1 MEEKI
6 MTNNSPWILTSSTT
20 TTTTILLS
28 LLFTIFIILR
38 RNKSSS
44 SKMVWP
50 TGPKTLPIIGNMN
63 ILGGTALH
71 VVLHNLAKTYGNV
84 MTIWIGSWRP
94 VIVVSDIDRA
104 WEVLVNKS
112 SDYSARDMP
121 EITKLATAD
130 WKTISSS
137 DSGPFWT
144 NLRKGLQNV
153 ALSPQNLSS
162 QSKFQERDII
172 KTIQNLKEEAKMNNG
187 IVKPLDH
194 LKKAMV
200 RLISRL
206 IYGQDFD
213 NDEYVEEM
221 HHTIEELIRVS
232 GYARLAEAF
241 YYAKYLPSHK
251 KAVREVLQANQRV
264 QNLVRPL
271 LSLNSPTNTYLHFLR
286 SQNYEDE
293 VIIFAIFEAY
303 LLGVDSTS
311 STTAWALAYL
321 IREPNVQEKLYEELK
336 NFTNDNDRKMV
347 KFEDLNKLQY
357 LQAVVKE
364 TMRMKPIAPLAIPH
378 KACRETSLMGRKVNQ
393 GTRVMVN
400 IYALHHNQNVW
411 KEPYKFNPER
421 FLQKNQDGVDGKAM
435 EQSLLPFS
443 AGMRICAGMELGKL
457 QFSFALANLV
467 NAFKWSCVSDGVF
480 PDMSDQLGFVL
491 LMKTPLE
498 AGIVPRM

>member
-1 MEEKI
+1 MEEMKI
-6 MTNNSPWILTSSTT
+6 LMMNNPWILTATATT
-20 TTTTILLS
+20 LLIS
-28 LLFTIFIILR
+28 IFLFFTR
-38 RNKSSS
+38 KS

-50 TGPKTLPIIGNMN
+50 AGPKTLPIIGNMHL
-63 ILGGTALH
+63 LGGTALQ
-71 VVLHNLAKTYGNV
+71 VVLHNLAKVHGSV

-94 VIVVSDIDRA
+94 VIVVSDIERA

-121 EITKLATAD
+121 DITKIISAD
-130 WKTISSS
+130 WKTISTS
-137 DSGPFWT
+137 DSGPHWT

-153 ALSPQNLSS
+153 ALSPHNLAA
-162 QSKFQERDII
+162 QFQFQEKDMT
-172 KTIQNLKEEAKMNNG
+172 KMIQTLQEEARNNNG

-194 LKKAMV
+194 MKKATL

-206 IYGQDFD
+206 VFGQDFN
-213 NDEYVEEM
+213 NDKYVDDM
-221 HHTIEELIRVS
+221 HLAIEELIRVS

-251 KAVREVLQANQRV
+251 KAVREVEEAQRRV
-264 QNLVRPL
+264 QNLVSPF
-271 LSLNSPTNTYLHFLR
+271 LSLNPPTNTYLHFLR
-286 SQNYEDE
+286 SQKYDDE

-311 STTAWALAYL
+311 LTTAWALAFL
-321 IREPNVQEKLYEELK
+321 IRESNVQEKLYQELESFASK
-336 NFTNDNDRKMV
+336 MDRKILKV
-347 KFEDLNKLQY
+347 EDINKLQY
-357 LQAVVKE
+357 LQAVIKE

-378 KACRETSLMGRKVNQ
+378 KACRDTSLMGKKIDK

-400 IYALHHNQNVW
+400 IYALHHNKNVFND
-411 KEPYKFNPER
+411 PFKFMPER
-421 FLQKNQDGVDGKAM
+421 FMKVDSQDANGKAM

-457 QFSFALANLV
+457 QFSFALANLAY
-467 NAFKWSCVSDGVF
+467 AFKWSCVADGVL

-498 AGIVPRM
+498 ARINRRN

>member
-1 MEEKI
+1 MEFEKI
-6 MTNNSPWILTSSTT
+6 MMSNPWILAATT
-20 TTTTILLS
+20 AVVFISITA
-28 LLFTIFIILR
+28 IFFR
-38 RNKSSS
+38 RKSSS
-44 SKMVWP
+44 MEWP
-50 TGPKTLPIIGNMN
+50 TGPKTLPIIGNMHL
-63 ILGGTALH
+63 LGGTALH
-71 VVLHNLAKTYGNV
+71 VVLHNFAKIYGNV

-121 EITKLATAD
+121 EITKIISAD
-130 WKTISSS
+130 WKTISTS

-153 ALSPQNLSS
+153 ALSPHNLAA
-162 QSKFQERDII
+162 QARFQERDISKMI
-172 KTIQNLKEEAKMNNG
+172 ETLKEEAALNNG

-194 LKKAMV
+194 LKKATV

-206 IYGQDFD
+206 IYGQEFD
-213 NDEYVEEM
+213 NNKYVEDM
-221 HHTIEELIRVS
+221 HHAIEELIRVS

-251 KAVREVLQANQRV
+251 KAVRDVEEANRRV
-264 QNLVRPL
+264 KNLVRPF
-271 LSLNSPTNTYLHFLR
+271 LSSNPPTNCYLHFLR
-286 SQNYEDE
+286 TQNYPEE

-311 STTAWALAYL
+311 STTAWALAFL
-321 IREPNVQEKLYEELK
+321 VREPNVQEKLYQELK
-336 NFTNDNDRKMV
+336 NFTTNNDRKMLKV
-347 KFEDLNKLQY
+347 EDINKLQY
-357 LQAVVKE
+357 LQAVIKE

-378 KACRETSLMGRKVNQ
+378 KACKETSLMGSKVDK

-400 IYALHHNQNVW
+400 IYALHHNQKVW
-411 KEPYKFNPER
+411 KEPYKFMPER
-421 FLQKNQDGVDGKAM
+421 FLETDNQDGNVGKAM

-457 QFSFALANLV
+457 QFTFSLANLV
-467 NAFKWSCVSDGVF
+467 NAFKWSCVSDGVL

-491 LMKTPLE
+491 LMKNPLE
-498 AGIVPRM
+498 ARIVPRS

>member
-1 MEEKI
+1 MEEMKI
-6 MTNNSPWILTSSTT
+6 LMMNNPWILTATATT
-20 TTTTILLS
+20 LLIS
-28 LLFTIFIILR
+28 IFLFFTR
-38 RNKSSS
+38 KS

-50 TGPKTLPIIGNMN
+50 AGPKTLPIIGNMHL
-63 ILGGTALH
+63 LGGTALQ
-71 VVLHNLAKTYGNV
+71 VVLHNLAKVHGSV

-94 VIVVSDIDRA
+94 VIVVSDIERA

-121 EITKLATAD
+121 DITKIISAD
-130 WKTISSS
+130 WKTISTS
-137 DSGPFWT
+137 DSGPHWT

-153 ALSPQNLSS
+153 ALSPHNLAA
-162 QSKFQERDII
+162 QFQFQEKDMT
-172 KTIQNLKEEAKMNNG
+172 KMIQTLEEEARNNNG

-194 LKKAMV
+194 MKKATL

-206 IYGQDFD
+206 VFGQDFN
-213 NDEYVEEM
+213 NDKYVDDM
-221 HHTIEELIRVS
+221 HLAIEELIRVS

-251 KAVREVLQANQRV
+251 KAVREVEEAQRRV
-264 QNLVRPL
+264 QNLVSPF
-271 LSLNSPTNTYLHFLR
+271 LSLNPPTNTYLHFLR
-286 SQNYEDE
+286 SQKYDDE

-311 STTAWALAYL
+311 LTTAWALAFL
-321 IREPNVQEKLYEELK
+321 IREPNVQEKLYQELESFASK
-336 NFTNDNDRKMV
+336 NDRRILKV
-347 KFEDLNKLQY
+347 EDINKLQY
-357 LQAVVKE
+357 LQAVIKE

-378 KACRETSLMGRKVNQ
+378 KACRDTSLMGKKIDK

-400 IYALHHNQNVW
+400 IFALHHNKNVFND
-411 KEPYKFNPER
+411 PFKFMPER
-421 FLQKNQDGVDGKAM
+421 FMKVDSQDANGKAM

-457 QFSFALANLV
+457 QFSFALANLAY
-467 NAFKWSCVSDGVF
+467 AFKWSCVADGVL

-498 AGIVPRM
+498 ARINRRN